1 MRTIIAHPGMRI
13 VLGKQGE
20 NEAVQVVWPD
30 IGGQFREIYGEGVF
44 TLAAKRFGDAKP
56 YPVPITMVGTDAIWL
71 VRAADVANPGK
82 GSCELTYTVNGVVAK
97 TQTWSTYVAGSIS
110 GNALAE
116 PPEDPAK
123 AWFSSI
129 QSQIGDLGKLTT
141 NARENLVAAI
151 NEAAETGSGD
161 FDVSGAEDGSFL
173 RVRDGK
179 VVAEKS
185 PVLIDLYSAGV
196 DADPSQPGE
205 SLSFDVSTDI
215 GTQLVTAAKNGGAL
229 LKFGFLYEQRLPVQA
244 YFVGITLEDMGAYQL
259 SGKAFFDSV
268 SFSIFFTVSLQT
280 SKAIILAY
288 CTADSQLPDPKVADD
303 GAFLRIENGKWV
315 ISNVPAAEGGTF

>member
-1 MRTIIAHPGMRI
+1 MRTDIAHPGMRL

-30 IGGQFREIYGEGVF
+30 IGGQFRELYGEGVF

-97 TQTWSTYVAGSIS
+97 SQTWSTYVAGSIS

-129 QSQIGDLGKLTT
+129 QAQIGDLGKLTT

-151 NEAAETGSGD
+151 NEAAETGSGGI
-161 FDVSGAEDGSFL
+161 DVSGAEDGSFL
-173 RVRDGK
+173 RVRGGK
-179 VVAEKS
+179 VVAE
-185 PVLIDLYSAGV
+185 VL
-196 DADPSQPGE
+196 
-205 SLSFDVSTDI
+205 
-215 GTQLVTAAKNGGAL
+215 
-229 LKFGFLYEQRLPVQA
+229 
-244 YFVGITLEDMGAYQL
+244 
-259 SGKAFFDSV
+259 
-268 SFSIFFTVSLQT
+268 
-280 SKAIILAY
+280 
-288 CTADSQLPDPKVADD
+288 
-303 GAFLRIENGKWV
+303 
-315 ISNVPAAEGGTF
+315 PAAEGGTF

>member
-1 MRTIIAHPGMRI
+1 MRTIIAHSGMRL

-30 IGGQFREIYGEGVF
+30 IGGQFRELYGEGVF
-44 TLAAKRFGDAKP
+44 TLAAKRFGDTKP
-56 YPVPITMVGTDAIWL
+56 YPVPITMAGTDAIWL

-129 QSQIGDLGKLTT
+129 QAQIGDLGKLTT

-151 NEAAETGSGD
+151 NEAAETGSGGI
-161 FDVSGAEDGSFL
+161 DVSGAEDGSFL
-173 RVRDGK
+173 RVRNGK
-179 VVAEKS
+179 VVAE
-185 PVLIDLYSAGV
+185 VL
-196 DADPSQPGE
+196 
-205 SLSFDVSTDI
+205 
-215 GTQLVTAAKNGGAL
+215 
-229 LKFGFLYEQRLPVQA
+229 
-244 YFVGITLEDMGAYQL
+244 
-259 SGKAFFDSV
+259 
-268 SFSIFFTVSLQT
+268 
-280 SKAIILAY
+280 
-288 CTADSQLPDPKVADD
+288 
-303 GAFLRIENGKWV
+303 
-315 ISNVPAAEGGTF
+315 PAAEGGTF